1 MSAQGGG
8 LTIGSQQA
16 KTINN
21 VGRDQVI
28 NNVGHDQTIELQGAV
43 ADLRGALQAAALP
56 DPTRRE
62 AEQTLDAVEAEL
74 ESPGPDKARIGT
86 LVARLTETLKEAG
99 ALATAG
105 ESLLSPLK
113 KLTSWL
119 APAGQAALGL
129 LS

>member
-1 MSAQGGG
+1 VSAPGF
-8 LTIGSQQA
+8 TIGSQQA
-16 KTINN
+16 VTINQAARDQTINN
-21 VGRDQVI
+21 PAGTL
-28 NNVGHDQTIELQGAV
+28 TIAPQGAV